1 MGITKELKKKSLL
14 YFYTI
19 YSIYEWSVLTINNLV
34 LIFNAL
40 SISVMILDPW
50 SWIKEQL
57 LY

>member
-1 MGITKELKKKSLL
+1 MGITKELKKESLL

-40 SISVMILDPW
+40 SISVMILDSW